1 MVAAGCS
8 QAPTMVAGAALPR
21 ILVVD
26 DDRETCRFMEELL
39 RGPDRQIELAHTPE
53 EALALAERGA
63 FDLVVSDINL
73 NAELSGLDLLR
84 AFKRADPRLEVVLI
98 SGFGTLETAIEAVR
112 AGAFDY
118 VSKPFDIVEVK
129 ETVDRALKRRAQP
142 AAGTAPAEAVEAVP
156 ADGLIGRSRGM
167 LGVYKQIAHG
177 AGSDAPVLITGE
189 TGTGKE
195 LIARALHHHSRR
207 AARPFV
213 PVNCGALAES
223 LLESELFGH
232 VRGSFTG
239 ALGDKKGVFEQAEGG
254 TIFLDEIG
262 ETTAA
267 VQVRLLRVLEQGEVR
282 PVGAS
287 RVTTVNV
294 RVVAATNRDL
304 ERAVREGS
312 FRQDLYYRLNVIRVA
327 VPPLRERREDIP
339 LLAAHVLREVATN
352 GRPPRRLSPEA
363 LAALMAY
370 GWPGNVRELEN
381 VLERLALGATGDSL
395 EREDLPAAFRERPP
409 ATLEAPLFDGLP
421 SLEQMEKRYLAHV
434 LETLKGNRTRAA
446 EVLGIDRRT
455 LYRMMERF
463 GMDGGQEK

>member
-1 MVAAGCS
+1 
-8 QAPTMVAGAALPR
+8 MVAGAAMPR

-26 DDRETCRFMEELL
+26 DDGETCRFMDELL
-39 RGPDRQIELAHTPE
+39 SGADRQIELAHTPD
-53 EALALAERGA
+53 EALALAQRGA

-84 AFKRADPRLEVVLI
+84 AFKHADPRLEVVLI

-129 ETVDRALKRRAQP
+129 DTVDRALKRRVQSASTP
-142 AAGTAPAEAVEAVP
+142 APAEAAAAVSP
-156 ADGLIGRSRGM
+156 DGLIGRSRGM
-167 LGVYKQIAHG
+167 LGVYKEIAHA

-195 LIARALHHHSRR
+195 LIARALHHHGRR

-239 ALGDKKGVFEQAEGG
+239 ALGDKKGVFEQADGG
-254 TIFLDEIG
+254 SIFLDEIG

-304 ERAVREGS
+304 EHAVREGS
-312 FRQDLYYRLNVIRVA
+312 FRQDLYYRLNVIRIA
-327 VPPLRERREDIP
+327 VPPLRDRREDIP
-339 LLAAHVLREVATN
+339 LLAAHVLREVATT
-352 GRPPRRLSPEA
+352 GRPLRRLSPEA
-363 LAALMAY
+363 LAALMSY
-370 GWPGNVRELEN
+370 EWPGNVRELEN
-381 VLERLALGATGDSL
+381 VLERLALAATGETLDV
-395 EREDLPAAFRERPP
+395 EDLPAAFRQRAPIR
-409 ATLEAPLFDGLP
+409 LEAPLFDGLP

-434 LETLKGNRTRAA
+434 LEVLKGNRTRAA

-463 GMDGGQEK
+463 GMDEPEKP

>member
-1 MVAAGCS
+1 MPG
-8 QAPTMVAGAALPR
+8 

-26 DDRETCRFMEELL
+26 DDRETCRFMDELL
-39 RGPDRQIELAHTPE
+39 RGPDRHIELAHTPE

-112 AGAFDY
+112 AGALDY

-142 AAGTAPAEAVEAVP
+142 ASSSAPAEAVEAVP

-167 LGVYKQIAHG
+167 LAVYKQIAHG

-195 LIARALHHHSRR
+195 LIAQALHHHSRR

-239 ALGDKKGVFEQAEGG
+239 ALGDKKGVFEQADGG
-254 TIFLDEIG
+254 SIFLDEIG

-267 VQVRLLRVLEQGEVR
+267 VQVRLLRVLEQGGVR

-287 RVTTVNV
+287 RVITVNV

-304 ERAVREGS
+304 EQSVREGS
-312 FRQDLYYRLNVIRVA
+312 FRQDLYYRLNVIRIP
-327 VPPLRERREDIP
+327 VPPLRDRREDIP

-363 LAALMAY
+363 LAALMGY

-381 VLERLALGATGDSL
+381 VLER
-395 EREDLPAAFRERPP
+395 
-409 ATLEAPLFDGLP
+409 
-421 SLEQMEKRYLAHV
+421 
-434 LETLKGNRTRAA
+434 
-446 EVLGIDRRT
+446 
-455 LYRMMERF
+455 
-463 GMDGGQEK
+463 

>member
-1 MVAAGCS
+1 VSEARAFGDLIGQSGALRQIVS
-8 QAPTMVAGAALPR
+8 QIDLVAPT
-21 ILVVD
+21 
-26 DDRETCRFMEELL
+26 
-39 RGPDRQIELAHTPE
+39 
-53 EALALAERGA
+53 
-63 FDLVVSDINL
+63 
-73 NAELSGLDLLR
+73 
-84 AFKRADPRLEVVLI
+84 
-98 SGFGTLETAIEAVR
+98 
-112 AGAFDY
+112 
-118 VSKPFDIVEVK
+118 
-129 ETVDRALKRRAQP
+129 
-142 AAGTAPAEAVEAVP
+142 
-156 ADGLIGRSRGM
+156 
-167 LGVYKQIAHG
+167 
-177 AGSDAPVLITGE
+177 DASVLITGE

-195 LIARALHHHSRR
+195 LVAREIHRR
-207 AARPFV
+207 SGRREKPLV
-213 PVNCGALAES
+213 RVNCASIPKELF
-223 LLESELFGH
+223 ESEFFGH

-239 ALGDKKGVFEQAEGG
+239 AIGDKKGVFEQADGG

-312 FRQDLYYRLNVIRVA
+312 FRQDLYYRLNVIRIP
-327 VPPLRERREDIP
+327 VPPLRDRREDIP

-363 LAALMAY
+363 LAALMGY

-381 VLERLALGATGDSL
+381 VLERLALAASGDSL
-395 EREDLPAAFRERPP
+395 EREDLPAVFRERPP

-463 GMDGGQEK
+463 GMDGEQEK

>member
-1 MVAAGCS
+1 MVAADSHPAPMVAAGG
-8 QAPTMVAGAALPR
+8 MPR

-26 DDRETCRFMEELL
+26 DDRETCRFMDELL
-39 RGPDRQIELAHTPE
+39 RGADRHIELAHTPD
-53 EALALAERGA
+53 EALALAQRGG

-84 AFKRADPRLEVVLI
+84 AFKRADPRLEILLI

-142 AAGTAPAEAVEAVP
+142 ASAPVVPEAVEAGS

-167 LGVYKQIAHG
+167 LAVYKQIAHA

-213 PVNCGALAES
+213 PVNCGALAEG

-239 ALGDKKGVFEQAEGG
+239 ALGDKKGVFEQADGG
-254 TIFLDEIG
+254 SIFLD
-262 ETTAA
+262 A
-267 VQVRLLRVLEQGEVR
+267 
-282 PVGAS
+282 
-287 RVTTVNV
+287 
-294 RVVAATNRDL
+294 
-304 ERAVREGS
+304 
-312 FRQDLYYRLNVIRVA
+312 
-327 VPPLRERREDIP
+327 
-339 LLAAHVLREVATN
+339 
-352 GRPPRRLSPEA
+352 
-363 LAALMAY
+363 
-370 GWPGNVRELEN
+370 
-381 VLERLALGATGDSL
+381 
-395 EREDLPAAFRERPP
+395 
-409 ATLEAPLFDGLP
+409 
-421 SLEQMEKRYLAHV
+421 
-434 LETLKGNRTRAA
+434 
-446 EVLGIDRRT
+446 
-455 LYRMMERF
+455 
-463 GMDGGQEK
+463 

>member
-1 MVAAGCS
+1 M
-8 QAPTMVAGAALPR
+8 PR

-26 DDRETCRFMEELL
+26 DDRETCRFMDELL
-39 RGPDRQIELAHTPE
+39 RGADRQIELAHTPD
-53 EALALAERGA
+53 EALALAQRGA

-98 SGFGTLETAIEAVR
+98 SGFGTLETAIQAVR

-142 AAGTAPAEAVEAVP
+142 VSSPAAAEAFEAAP

-167 LGVYKQIAHG
+167 LAVYKQIAHA

-239 ALGDKKGVFEQAEGG
+239 AVGDKKGVFEQAHGG
-254 TIFLDEIG
+254 SIFLDEIG

-304 ERAVREGS
+304 EQSVREGS
-312 FRQDLYYRLNVIRVA
+312 FRQDLYYRLNVIRIA

-339 LLAAHVLREVATN
+339 LLAAHVLRDVATR
-352 GRPPRRLSPEA
+352 GGPLRRLSPEA
-363 LAALMAY
+363 LAALMSYA
-370 GWPGNVRELEN
+370 WPGNVRELEN
-381 VLERLALGATGDSL
+381 VLERLALAATGDSL
-395 EREDLPAAFRERPP
+395 EREDLPAVFRERPP
-409 ATLEAPLFDGLP
+409 ATLEEPLFDGLP

-463 GMDGGQEK
+463 GMDREPEP